1 MKTMRELQCSIRRI
15 FKMYSKYVRRCDFHP
30 TNKYSFA
37 PTNTIVR
44 TKNGDAIFCPL
55 NDDAMWALGIFRLR
69 GDGTGRV
76 VRNSKGATLNYTAS
90 WFVPSL
96 RAAKIENFHWHD
108 LRPI

>member
-1 MKTMRELQCSIRRI
+1 MKTMRELQYSIRRI
-15 FKMYSKYVRRCDFHP
+15 FKMYISMSVGVTFIPRINIALRQLTP
-30 TNKYSFA
+30 L
-37 PTNTIVR
+37 VR

-55 NDDAMWALGIFRLR
+55 NGDAMWAPGIFRLR

-76 VRNSKGATLNYTAS
+76 VRNSKGLNYNAF